1 MKVRILFLI
10 CFLSI
15 TCLLNAADKPV
26 IQIHTDNSSLIFRV
40 ADNGRLYQ
48 SYLGKKLNH
57 EADISHLP
65 QGTEAYITHGMED
78 YFEPAIHILHN
89 DGNPSLLLKYVSHEP
104 KAVS

>member
-1 MKVRILFLI
+1 MYIMKVRILFLI

-15 TCLLNAADKPV
+15 TCFLNAADKPV

-57 EADISHLP
+57 ETDISHLP

-78 YFEPAIHILHN
+78 YFEPAIHIRHN
-89 DGNPSLLLKYVSHEP
+89 DNNSSLLL
-104 KAVS
+104 